1 MALHSGE
8 MPFFSF
14 NNISYEPFL
23 PYLNQ
28 GRSYRDENFLENID
42 KRVSR
47 AWVIMEQFCSL
58 INRSFE
64 ANHKIPQVILLDTI
78 ASVMYNFLDLRFGT
92 SSVDEAIRLGLLA
105 FSSSVF
111 LQWQAVKQSYRH
123 LATAYQSC
131 LFGISSSKQVP
142 NYLSLWL
149 LIIYGISTFDAP
161 NDNLRLLLR
170 AKIELCEVSSWGEMR
185 DIMDSFLW
193 MGLVLDKPG
202 EKFFEFVLSSED

>member
-8 MPFFSF
+8 RPFFPF
-14 NNISYEPFL
+14 NNKSHEPFL

-28 GRSYRDENFLENID
+28 ERSDRGEDFLENID

-47 AWVIMEQFCSL
+47 AWFIMEQFCSL

-78 ASVMYNFLDLRFGT
+78 ASVMYNLLDLRFGS

-111 LQWQAVKQSYRH
+111 LQWQAVKQPYRH
-123 LATAYQSC
+123 LATAYQNC
-131 LFGISSSKQVP
+131 LFGISSSRQVP
-142 NYLSLWL
+142 SYLSLWL
-149 LIIYGISTFDAP
+149 LIICGISTFDAP
-161 NDNLRLLLR
+161 NDNLRPLLR
-170 AKIELCEVSSWGEMR
+170 AKIELSEVSSWGEMR
-185 DIMDSFLW
+185 DIMGSFLW
-193 MGLVLDKPG
+193 IGWVLDKAG